1 VGFLELAIC
10 CSLVPQN
17 PKDDHQLKNK
27 CGEHS
32 CEASRMW
39 LPLLFGDSI
48 FVQRKQSDGIGELV
62 SLEGLGSSSSSN
74 YHV

>member
-1 VGFLELAIC
+1 
-10 CSLVPQN
+10 
-17 PKDDHQLKNK
+17 
-27 CGEHS
+27 
-32 CEASRMW
+32 MW